1 MIFAVIGIW
10 LIFQNRINKSVHI
23 KNEMAVFALITGIIG
38 IYLSSS
44 FVRLELFAS
53 ISLIILSSLGISILI
68 SKLFAAQNSAKSVTK
83 ISFIVGIMILLVIPV
98 VLPKDDNWV
107 TSANIAPAIL
117 YGGSFLMAPTNDWP
131 DAMLWLKT
139 NTPEDAKILSW
150 WDYGYWIETL
160 ADRTTYLDNATLD
173 SQIIEK
179 TAQMY
184 YSSPDDAWK
193 ELVAIDA
200 DYVLIWVT
208 ADKVLSSNQVPMY
221 LVGTGGGDESKRFH
235 LAKIAD
241 IPLEKYFFEDLISGP
256 DAFWHDTLL
265 GKMIPFSPALYID
278 PDTEKS
284 YKQFYPDT
292 IGVYVKD
299 HKFPIN
305 PIDALSAPLQL
316 VYTSPS
322 FDRPDDG
329 EMSMVLIYKVNKDY
343 KPSFEYDI
351 LN

>member
-1 MIFAVIGIW
+1 
-10 LIFQNRINKSVHI
+10 
-23 KNEMAVFALITGIIG
+23 
-38 IYLSSS
+38 
-44 FVRLELFAS
+44 
-53 ISLIILSSLGISILI
+53 
-68 SKLFAAQNSAKSVTK
+68 
-83 ISFIVGIMILLVIPV
+83 
-98 VLPKDDNWV
+98 
-107 TSANIAPAIL
+107 
-117 YGGSFLMAPTNDWP
+117 
-131 DAMLWLKT
+131 MLWLKT
-139 NTPEDAKILSW
+139 NTHEDAKILSW

-160 ADRTTYLDNATLD
+160 ADRTTYADNATLD
-173 SQIIEK
+173 SQIIK
-179 TAQMY
+179 KIAQMY

-208 ADKVLSSNQVPMY
+208 AEKVLSSNQVPMY
-221 LVGTGGGDESKRFH
+221 LVGIGGGDESKRVY
-235 LAKIAD
+235 LANIAD